1 MAEINWGQIYCS
13 TYWGDDSNKNSIP
26 AEQFSQ
32 CPPASGR
39 YVFLTKPQLQTGV
52 DLWIS
57 DRASALSTY
66 GQINTWNVTAI
77 TNMFNLFRDKTTFND
92 NISNWDV
99 SNVTTF
105 NSMFR
110 GATSFNQN
118 ISGWN
123 TSSLNEMQF
132 MFFESTSFNQ
142 NLSSWNVSSVVSM
155 RETFKDSG
163 LSTINYS
170 AKLIGW
176 ASRSVVSNVELG
188 AGTIKYSASALSSRN
203 TLTSTP
209 NDWVITDGGQA

>member
-1 MAEINWGQIYCS
+1 MAENNWGQVYCTS
-13 TYWGDDSNKNSIP
+13 HWGDESNKDSVPPNQFNQCAP
-26 AEQFSQ
+26 AGG
-32 CPPASGR
+32 P

-57 DRASALSTY
+57 DRASAISTY

-77 TNMFNLFRDKTTFND
+77 TNMFNLFNGETTFND
-92 NISNWDV
+92 DISSWDV
-99 SNVTTF
+99 SNVTTM

-110 GATSFNQN
+110 GATSFNQD

-123 TSSLNEMQF
+123 IGSLNEMQF
-132 MFFESTSFNQ
+132 MFYDAYAFNQ

-155 RETFKDSG
+155 RETFKNSG

-170 AKLIGW
+170 AKLSSW
-176 ASRSVVSNVELG
+176 SSRAVISNVELG
-188 AGTIKYSASALSSRN
+188 LGTIKYSASALSGRN

-209 NDWVITDGGQA
+209 NDWQITDGGQA

>member
-26 AEQFSQ
+26 SEQFSQ

-39 YVFLTKPQLQTGV
+39 YVFLTKPQLQTAV
-52 DLWIS
+52 DLWVS
-57 DRASALSTY
+57 DIASALSIY
-66 GQINTWNVTAI
+66 GQINTWNVTGI

-123 TSSLNEMQF
+123 TSSVTNMQQ
-132 MFFESTSFNQ
+132 MFNSASVFNQ
-142 NLSSWNVSSVVSM
+142 NLSSWNVSSVTSM
-155 RETFKDSG
+155 REIFKNSG

-176 ASRSVVSNVELG
+176 ASRSVISNLELG

-203 TLTSTP
+203 TLTSAP
-209 NDWVITDGGQA
+209 NSWIITDGGQV